1 MYDLE
6 LAFMVVAHSQR
17 DPGEYLLE
25 LQQWA
30 AIGQVPLRQHALN
43 MHLRRFSQAVRDLVD
58 AGADHFQRAIDLAR
72 DKVAPRSPVHFLSC
86 MVASAA
92 WLDWLP

>member
-6 LAFMVVAHSQR
+6 LAFMVVTHSQR

-30 AIGQVPLRQHALN
+30 AIPQTPLRQHALN
-43 MHLRRFSQAVRDLVD
+43 MHLRRFSHAVRDLVD
-58 AGADHFQRAIDLAR
+58 AGPDHFQRAIDLAR
-72 DKVAPRSPVHFLSC
+72 DKVLQLPCPVPLEPHSMFR
-86 MVASAA
+86 
-92 WLDWLP
+92 

>member
-6 LAFMVVAHSQR
+6 LSFMVVAHSQR

-30 AIGQVPLRQHALN
+30 AIPQAPLRQHALN
-43 MHLRRFSQAVRDLVD
+43 MHLRRFSHALADLVA
-58 AGADHFQRAIDLAR
+58 AGPDHFQQAIDLAR
-72 DKVAPRSPVHFLSC
+72 DKVTSLPDFLAFC
-86 MVASAA
+86 ACQ
-92 WLDWLP
+92 P